1 MKFNVLFNVNDVQ
14 NVEPIDYLKRIGIK
28 NVEKYFDFNSIEVD
42 KNYSN
47 KLEDALCL
55 VKKYKD
61 RDREIKILVDS

>member
-1 MKFNVLFNVNDVQ
+1 MKFNVLFNDVQ

-42 KNYSN
+42 KNYSS